1 MINVT
6 LLPQEDTPVGH
17 RNTSSDLSFDKQQLG
32 MQKHTIHLD
41 NVNICIEILI
51 RDDPAPAKRSSLKSK
66 SPRGS
71 SQQKKIRRRV
81 YAEVDLLN

>member
-6 LLPQEDTPVGH
+6 PLPQEDTPVGH

-32 MQKHTIHLD
+32 MQKHTINLD

-51 RDDPAPAKRSSLKSK
+51 RDDPAPAKRSSLKNQIPLSLQ
-66 SPRGS
+66 P
-71 SQQKKIRRRV
+71 
-81 YAEVDLLN
+81 AEKDQMACLC